1 MNYRLYHGDC
11 VEVMKTWPENSVDA
25 VVCDPPYDLTSAK
38 RTVPPPCVEGSPFSC
53 HRVGVNDD
61 CKPIGGFMN
70 HEWDGTGVAFDPKT
84 WAEVLRVLKP
94 GGHLLSFG
102 GTRTS
107 HRMVCAIEDAGF
119 EIRDSIRDI
128 YSTNS
133 AFKAFVD
140 SLNEAQLAALLRAV
154 PAESSLLWMYGS
166 GMIKSLNVARDIDRM
181 QCVLP
186 GRHYTENLP
195 KGAKARLGDHRCPEL
210 PENAEK
216 YGHLGTAVAPGHE
229 PICMARKPLIGTVAV
244 NVLRYGT
251 GGLDVDGC
259 LIGTTKEVPGT
270 AGGKARH
277 GGSTF
282 MAMPARDADGDGF
295 DPDIG
300 RRPKNVLLSHADGC
314 VCVGTRPVK
323 QNGTIAP
330 GTAAA
335 EGNGSSRVALGDL
348 GRRGTWKA
356 HPGEMEA
363 WECVEGCPMAELDRQ
378 SGVSKSTKGKP
389 RRSQVP
395 GDGWGTVATGA
406 EHEDSGGASRY
417 YKSFAPEAPFLYQA
431 KPSRYE
437 RDFGCEQF
445 PVKTAGEATDRED
458 GTDGL
463 KSPRAGAGRTGGA
476 RNIHPTVKSVALMRY
491 LVRLVTPMG
500 GVVLDPFLGSGSTGM
515 AAMLEGVDFIGI
527 EREEE
532 YLHIAKARIEAV
544 LQRGAP

>member
-1 MNYRLYHGDC
+1 MNYWLYHGDC

-25 VVCDPPYDLTSAK
+25 VVCDPPYDLTAGSWNALP
-38 RTVPPPCVEGSPFSC
+38 RTSGT
-53 HRVGVNDD
+53 GQ
-61 CKPIGGFMN
+61 KGFMN
-70 HEWDGTGVAFDPKT
+70 KTWDGTGVAFDPKT

-119 EIRDSIRDI
+119 EIRDSLHW
-128 YSTNS
+128 
-133 AFKAFVD
+133 F
-140 SLNEAQLAALLRAV
+140 
-154 PAESSLLWMYGS
+154 YGS
-166 GMIKSLNVARDIDRM
+166 GMIKSRNVARDIDRM

-186 GRHYTENLP
+186 GRHYAENLP
-195 KGAKARLGDHRCPEL
+195 KGAKARPGDHRCPEL

-216 YGHLGTAVAPGHE
+216 YGHIGTAVAPGHE
-229 PICMARKPLIGTVAV
+229 PICFARKPMIGTVAK
-244 NVLRYGT
+244 NVLQYGT

-277 GGSTF
+277 GGSTSGE
-282 MAMPARDADGDGF
+282 MPARDADGDGF
-295 DPDIG
+295 DPDTG

-335 EGNGSSRVALGDL
+335 KNDRSSPVALGDF
-348 GRRGTWKA
+348 GSRGAWKA

-363 WECVEGCPMAELDRQ
+363 WECVEGCPVAELDRQ
-378 SGVSKSTKGKP
+378 SGITRSVASKRVHEAYEGESVTGFIRGRSSTANQ
-389 RRSQVP
+389 R
-395 GDGWGTVATGA
+395 D
-406 EHEDSGGASRY
+406 DIGGASRF
-417 YKSFAPEAPFLYQA
+417 YKTFAPEAPFLYQA

-463 KSPRAGAGRTGGA
+463 KSPRAGAGRT
-476 RNIHPTVKSVALMRY
+476 RKIQ
-491 LVRLVTPMG
+491 
-500 GVVLDPFLGSGSTGM
+500 VLDSIGQVLYPSASWVFEVLSRALPADMVLSLQKVTFGSTIRCSDGSVWSMCWCGSPSTDPSRPNIRSIIGTRTSWTTELKTWSASPRLHTNGCM
-515 AAMLEGVDFIGI
+515 ADAFGVT
-527 EREEE
+527 
-532 YLHIAKARIEAV
+532 AV
-544 LQRGAP
+544 GGSLVPFVR

>member
-1 MNYRLYHGDC
+1 MN
-11 VEVMKTWPENSVDA
+11 KT
-25 VVCDPPYDLTSAK
+25 
-38 RTVPPPCVEGSPFSC
+38 
-53 HRVGVNDD
+53 
-61 CKPIGGFMN
+61 
-70 HEWDGTGVAFDPKT
+70 WDGTGVAFDPKT

-119 EIRDSIRDI
+119 EIRDSLHW
-128 YSTNS
+128 
-133 AFKAFVD
+133 F
-140 SLNEAQLAALLRAV
+140 
-154 PAESSLLWMYGS
+154 YGS
-166 GMIKSLNVARDIDRM
+166 GMIKSRNVARDIDRM

-195 KGAKARLGDHRCPEL
+195 KGAKARPGDHRCPEL

-229 PICMARKPLIGTVAV
+229 PICMARKPMIGTVAK

-259 LIGTTKEVPGT
+259 ALETADNLNGGAYSGGERPNSMMGCTGE
-270 AGGKARH
+270 AGGTGSMLEAGSARL
-277 GGSTF
+277 
-282 MAMPARDADGDGF
+282 
-295 DPDIG
+295 DPEDFEQPNG
-300 RRPKNVLLSHADGC
+300 RRPKNVLLSHAEGC
-314 VCVGTRPVK
+314 VCTGVREVK

-330 GTAAA
+330 GTNAA

-348 GRRGTWKA
+348 GARGTWTA

-363 WECVEGCPMAELDRQ
+363 WECADGCPVAELDRQ

-417 YKSFAPEAPFLYQA
+417 FKTFAPEAPFLYQA

-458 GTDGL
+458 DTDGL

-544 LQRGAP
+544 LQRGVP